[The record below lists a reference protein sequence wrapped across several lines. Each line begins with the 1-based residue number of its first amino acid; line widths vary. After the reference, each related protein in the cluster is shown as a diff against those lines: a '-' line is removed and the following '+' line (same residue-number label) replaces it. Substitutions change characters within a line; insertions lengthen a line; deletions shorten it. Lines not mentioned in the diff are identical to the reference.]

1 MAEEWW
7 SFAKKGNT
15 YFKHI
20 SVHKCTRVA
29 RGREGKE
36 IKSMIDLML
45 VKMDMLR
52 YVQDVRAVRGMGRG
66 WLEVEFIGVPGE
78 NDNVRRVVEI
88 CFERGLCV
96 GNTYFEHKSLNKY
109 TRMTKGQKDWR

>member
-1 MAEEWW
+1 M
-7 SFAKKGNT
+7 
-15 YFKHI
+15 
-20 SVHKCTRVA
+20 
-29 RGREGKE
+29 
-36 IKSMIDLML
+36 
-45 VKMDMLR
+45 
-52 YVQDVRAVRGMGRG
+52 
-66 WLEVEFIGVPGE
+66 EVEFIGVPGE

>member
-1 MAEEWW
+1 MVEEFQC
-7 SFAKKGNT
+7 FAKKGNT

-66 WLEVEFIGVPGE
+66 LSDHYVVLCWLVGVWIK
-78 NDNVRRVVEI
+78 RR
-88 CFERGLCV
+88 ERKWLGFLGL
-96 GNTYFEHKSLNKY
+96 GARN
-109 TRMTKGQKDWR
+109 